1 MSNVKQYDDTNTGI
15 IGKNDYKQKDT
26 HPDQRGRVNIK
37 GLWFWVS
44 GWDKQANGRTFTSLA
59 FTEMTQAEVDTM
71 MEKRAAKQ
79 APQQPQQQQ
88 PQRQAPAQQPPARQE
103 GEPNPDAN
111 QNFDEDIPF

>member
-1 MSNVKQYDDTNTGI
+1 MSNVKTYNDENTGI

-88 PQRQAPAQQPPARQE
+88 PQRQAPAQQPPARHE